1 MMKSII
7 KYPLITEKG
16 SDLQAANN
24 QYVFAVD
31 LDANKTEIKKAVES
45 LKKNIEVEDVCTQ
58 IVRGKVKRVG
68 RTMGKRSNWK
78 KAVVRLKT
86 GQTLD
91 LFEQV

>member
-24 QYVFAVD
+24 QYVFDVD